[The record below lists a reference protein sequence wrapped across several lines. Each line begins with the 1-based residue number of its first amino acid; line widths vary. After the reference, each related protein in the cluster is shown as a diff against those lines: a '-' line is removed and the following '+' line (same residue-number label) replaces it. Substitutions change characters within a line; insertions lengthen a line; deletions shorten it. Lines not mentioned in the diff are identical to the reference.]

1 MLSQAGPSSSG
12 GSLVVKAEP
21 YAADDVSRLRKPDEP
36 RPQHVESQT
45 LYKMYESAEDIDYL
59 PEDALEEGLKMVKAI
74 KSCVKKIDKSKLR
87 REVWEREIER

>member
-1 MLSQAGPSSSG
+1 
-12 GSLVVKAEP
+12 
-21 YAADDVSRLRKPDEP
+21 
-36 RPQHVESQT
+36 
-45 LYKMYESAEDIDYL
+45 MYESAEDIDYL